1 MQVACYRYYLS
12 YSLETYLFRD
22 KEMLCYKNPIFILP
36 GLAAALLLSYYLLAS
51 LSRSL
56 VVSVIKDSNFPTYLP
71 PYIRNI
77 VLRKPRLD
85 CIKLQISGHQVV
97 SSWVSAAHC
106 ELYLALTALVI
117 RVYPHLQLYETSIED
132 VRYYYDIIVPMA
144 KKGS

>member
-85 CIKLQISGHQVV
+85 CIKLSDLGPSSSVKLGERRPLRVISCSHGAGDPCL
-97 SSWVSAAHC
+97 SAF
-106 ELYLALTALVI
+106 TVI
-117 RVYPHLQLYETSIED
+117 
-132 VRYYYDIIVPMA
+132 
-144 KKGS
+144 